1 MDNVE
6 LLKAKDAIFRLIGR
20 YCICFLGTD
29 NNYYM
34 SDYFDYAIE
43 RSFDVLGFD
52 RDEVPLMDFCQA
64 WEDNNRKLWAINLP
78 DEEYRGST
86 ARDYYNIFVKSYKRW
101 ADSNFEDA
109 EVVPV
114 VHGGGQNIKFHLLYA
129 AQIVIGQRVPK
140 KRIFNIAPTA
150 ARKWMEVRPLSKCHS
165 CKLRYVCEE
174 SAEWECTHNGYRGYM
189 PEDSVEYSSNAV
201 EKVIEAWN
209 RRAGNER

>member
-1 MDNVE
+1 MDCGYGHGECKMPETQCSHWKGTFLNQTKNWLCATVINAYMKLVVVLIHLVVKSINVMHLMEGIMDNVE

-34 SDYFDYAIE
+34 SDYFDCAIE

-101 ADSNFEDA
+101 ADAYYD
-109 EVVPV
+109 
-114 VHGGGQNIKFHLLYA
+114 
-129 AQIVIGQRVPK
+129 
-140 KRIFNIAPTA
+140 
-150 ARKWMEVRPLSKCHS
+150 
-165 CKLRYVCEE
+165 
-174 SAEWECTHNGYRGYM
+174 
-189 PEDSVEYSSNAV
+189 
-201 EKVIEAWN
+201 
-209 RRAGNER
+209 